1 MERSPERKDWAKA
14 RHRLR
19 GLAAHISVGVAAVI
33 AAVVYDVAYHGVPTW
48 SMLIIIGW
56 GGILAVHVAYVMGLF
71 DLLLRQRVTV
81 QERTGEHPR

>member
-1 MERSPERKDWAKA
+1 MERSPERKNWATA
-14 RHRLR
+14 RNRLR
-19 GLAAHISVGVAAVI
+19 GLAVHISVGVTAVI